1 MFFEYKRDED
11 LDSRHTMETTH
22 DLGYGEERSRS
33 ANMTIEPRS
42 REAGP
47 CKMKD
52 QPHSE
57 AALLPPKLDHS
68 EPEEL
73 QAVASRS
80 VSSTLDIEG
89 GSGTEFVR
97 HENEAFDTNGSV
109 VLDVGPG
116 PDALGFGVKEMY
128 QETFDKRKNAQD
140 MIAAAIAV
148 FMAAMMGIVAILTQ
162 KDRKTYEDVPVVV
175 IGIVVTGL
183 FVCLFVWRYVKV
195 IKYAGRLR
203 GMRRMIWQGRITV
216 DDLVAN
222 NRTKVNW
229 TRKERI
235 TLVCFVCGALMIS
248 LTCLEIPLI
257 R

>member
-1 MFFEYKRDED
+1 
-11 LDSRHTMETTH
+11 
-22 DLGYGEERSRS
+22 
-33 ANMTIEPRS
+33 
-42 REAGP
+42 
-47 CKMKD
+47 
-52 QPHSE
+52 
-57 AALLPPKLDHS
+57 
-68 EPEEL
+68 
-73 QAVASRS
+73 
-80 VSSTLDIEG
+80 
-89 GSGTEFVR
+89 
-97 HENEAFDTNGSV
+97 
-109 VLDVGPG
+109 
-116 PDALGFGVKEMY
+116 
-128 QETFDKRKNAQD
+128 
-140 MIAAAIAV
+140 
-148 FMAAMMGIVAILTQ
+148 
-162 KDRKTYEDVPVVV
+162 
-175 IGIVVTGL
+175 VVTGL